1 MNMRANINY
10 SFPRIRMDPTI
21 TLLQYYLICF
31 NFYSKYIIILISI
44 LIIVKYKAQIS
55 MEIFELN

>member
-44 LIIVKYKAQIS
+44 LIIV
-55 MEIFELN
+55 